1 MLKEYDNMKEE
12 IKSPNNVEFTET
24 KYKRLQKPSVYIKKQ
39 FDRYW
44 WWHVFNSLLFN
55 RNK

>member
-1 MLKEYDNMKEE
+1 MLKEYDSMKEE
-12 IKSPNNVEFTET
+12 IKSSNNVEFTET
-24 KYKRLQKPSVYIKKQ
+24 KYKKLQKAFGLHKKQ

-44 WWHVFNSLLFN
+44 WWHVFHSLLFD

>member
-1 MLKEYDNMKEE
+1 MLKKYDNMKEE